1 MAIVDLNHSDFDK
14 EVMKRDKPVII
25 KFYTLWD
32 SACRAFSAMFE
43 DLSQEY
49 EGKVK
54 FCNSNVDANP
64 DLSEQLNV
72 LRIPAAIIFYQEKEI
87 KRMLNPSRVALKL
100 ELDAALRKV
109 RNF

>member
-14 EVMKRDKPVII
+14 EVLQCDRPAIVE
-25 KFYTLWD
+25 FHTLWD

-43 DLSQEY
+43 DLSREY

-54 FCNSNVDANP
+54 FCSSNVDANP

-72 LRIPAAIIFYQEKEI
+72 LRIPAAIIFYQGKEI
-87 KRMLNPSRVALKL
+87 KRMLNPSRASLKM
-100 ELDAALRKV
+100 EIDAALRKV
-109 RNF
+109 RKF